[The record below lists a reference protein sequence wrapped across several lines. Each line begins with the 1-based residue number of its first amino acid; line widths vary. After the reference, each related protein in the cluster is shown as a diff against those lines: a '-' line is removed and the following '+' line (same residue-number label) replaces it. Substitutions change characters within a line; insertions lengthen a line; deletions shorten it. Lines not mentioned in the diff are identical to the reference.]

1 MWREKKDIKF
11 KLLKMTKVHMLSND
25 TSVINRH
32 GYFLLSFF
40 FFGEDMPVLVHA
52 SNKSV
57 IISSLAKIWFTT

>member
-40 FFGEDMPVLVHA
+40 FGEDTPVLVHA

-57 IISSLAKIWFTT
+57 TISSLAKIWLTT